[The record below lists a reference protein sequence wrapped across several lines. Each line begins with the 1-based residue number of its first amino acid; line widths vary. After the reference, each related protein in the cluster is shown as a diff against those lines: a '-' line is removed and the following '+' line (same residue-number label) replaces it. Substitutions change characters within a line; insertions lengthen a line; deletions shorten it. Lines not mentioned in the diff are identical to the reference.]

1 MRTVE
6 IYTKPACIPCKVTK
20 RELDTAGV
28 PYTEKSAVDYVD
40 FLKRLGA
47 YAAPVVII
55 YRDGQAIDW
64 WCTYRPD
71 QIQNLAN
78 TWWQTNNGDD
88 AA

>member
-6 IYTKPACIPCKVTK
+6 IYTKPHCIPCKVTK
-20 RELDTAGV
+20 RELDKAGV

-64 WCTYRPD
+64 WCTYRRD
-71 QIQNLAN
+71 RIDALTR
-78 TWWQTNNGDD
+78 TWWETSGGGG

>member
-20 RELDTAGV
+20 RELDKHGIRYVEKAAEDYAG
-28 PYTEKSAVDYVD
+28 

-55 YRDGQAIDW
+55 YRDGQALDW
-64 WCTYRPD
+64 WCSFRKD
-71 QIQNLAN
+71 RVDALAN
-78 TWWQTNNGDD
+78 TWWELQGGG